1 MKLFEQITF
10 PLPIIQIDL
19 SQNFGFI
26 TDNAVETLTTLPC
39 LKNLKSLNLADNQ
52 ITDDSMVLLAKATS
66 MNHLE
71 ELILFGNTDITGAA
85 LVLLAESQFLKHIK
99 KLDLHAT
106 SVCDVGM
113 EKLMLSENSQDL

>member
-1 MKLFEQITF
+1 LKLFEQITF

-39 LKNLKSLNLADNQ
+39 LKNLKSLNLADTQ
-52 ITDDSMVLLAKATS
+52 ITDDSMVLLAKAAS

-71 ELILFGNTDITGAA
+71 ELILFGNTFA
-85 LVLLAESQFLKHIK
+85 SH
-99 KLDLHAT
+99 
-106 SVCDVGM
+106 
-113 EKLMLSENSQDL
+113 